1 MDLQRAGHD
10 WATFTLLLQRDNQIR
25 PVLYCQ
31 NPWHFVSRGFREF
44 ELLFGSTAAEKSV
57 SSQES
62 VKKVDFPY
70 FKEGMVINQCL
81 LCYEQGKP
89 SVRRECRLRTHWMG
103 TSKMPSEGLA
113 FIESSSRAFWTESCR
128 SANVFQW
135 KTGAK
140 WQCVRCPPGRL
151 HRCAML
157 NSVPQGFGLRT
168 QYSTKDKWWQ
178 NAENDIEFY

>member
-89 SVRRECRLRTHWMG
+89 SVRRECRLRTHWLG

-113 FIESSSRAFWTESCR
+113 FIESSSRAFWTESNRLEATKEYNHSLVCSGNSHLFHESRAKVR
-128 SANVFQW
+128 SGR
-135 KTGAK
+135 KGL
-140 WQCVRCPPGRL
+140 QCPAESKL
-151 HRCAML
+151 SLKH
-157 NSVPQGFGLRT
+157 QGEL
-168 QYSTKDKWWQ
+168 SWCE
-178 NAENDIEFY
+178 AL